1 MATLRDDCLPLFED
15 ALVMIAQAGL
25 RRFDVL
31 VRVVAWAGDSVGR
44 GSRTTTQYPLL
55 VRGERVGVR
64 ALTQKDVIAGGLY
77 EDGDYMIGPF
87 PPLFTENGGG
97 GVEPA
102 YFAIPADGTSREVYY
117 KITGP
122 GLETGGWFT
131 KIGERL
137 DSAFSY
143 TFTVRKRQAE
153 GEP

>member
-1 MATLRDDCLPLFED
+1 
-15 ALVMIAQAGL
+15 MIAQAGL
-25 RRFDVL
+25 RRYD
-31 VRVVAWAGDSVGR
+31 VRVRVNSWTGDSIGR
-44 GSRTTTQYPLL
+44 GVKTTTDYPLQ

-87 PPLFTENGGG
+87 PPSFVGG

-102 YFAIPADGTSREVYY
+102 YFAIPADGTAREVYY

-122 GLETGGWFT
+122 GLEAGAWFT